1 MLPSFGSVVG
11 IDVGY
16 SQARRSSAVCRL
28 DWDTTTV
35 RWRIGRSKAIE
46 HERAGIIAEIVGKEM
61 LLAASL
67 DGPLRRGLDVIG
79 QYRAAE
85 RMLTRRLAPL
95 IGKPGQANAPVG
107 RQLNAHANACAR
119 VLLKSSNLLRST
131 HKIAIDDLAISEA
144 FPSSFLGLM
153 IKDPASLEAGRGDRS
168 DTFFN
173 YLATNGF
180 LNRLLDHFLPGRR
193 LESSFIEVKNHD
205 DRAALVC
212 ALTALSVAGG
222 DFTAVGDENGW
233 IILPPISFIQRW
245 AREKLRQNN
254 SEECRDSLHVER
266 SQ

>member
-16 SQARRSSAVCRL
+16 SQSRRSSAVCRL

-61 LLAASL
+61 LLAASF

-107 RQLNAHANACAR
+107 RQLNTHANACAR

-173 YLATNGF
+173 YVATNGF

-205 DRAALVC
+205 DPTPKSAETHCTSNVHNSCRGPATKLQGSRNVGLGPRRFRAQPRRC
-212 ALTALSVAGG
+212 AINPFRDMLLGG
-222 DFTAVGDENGW
+222 KF
-233 IILPPISFIQRW
+233 QR
-245 AREKLRQNN
+245 
-254 SEECRDSLHVER
+254 
-266 SQ
+266 